1 MIEDEN
7 LEETRVGLPVYRQ
20 YLKYLGGWKFIVFSQ
35 GAMIGFT
42 VFKILNDY
50 QVGSWAQ
57 SEQQS
62 SNFGYYCGLTF
73 LYATLTS
80 LFVYARSMSL

>member
-1 MIEDEN
+1 MKSPKIRSYSVQTITDIGKMIEDEN

-50 QVGSWAQ
+50 QVGSWA
-57 SEQQS
+57 
-62 SNFGYYCGLTF
+62 
-73 LYATLTS
+73 
-80 LFVYARSMSL
+80 